1 MADQTPDPIFA
12 AGLLR
17 DRVAF
22 ITGGGTGIGF
32 GIAVKLGRLGARVA
46 ICGRRTAVL
55 EQAVQQL
62 KALGVPAMGVTVDV
76 RQYEMV
82 SAAIASTV
90 AEFGGLDILVN
101 NAAGNF
107 VKPTEELSPNG
118 WKAPVD
124 IDLNGTFHCCRA
136 AFPHLAASPHVGRII
151 NIITAYAWMGWP
163 GCAPAAAAK
172 AGIQSLTRTLAVE
185 WGRKNILV
193 NSIAP
198 GPIDQTEGTRRI
210 HEQTGRAALEREKV
224 AVGRFGDVEDIAN
237 ATAYLVSPAGSYI
250 TGADL
255 VVDGGRQF
263 KTVIVPPASA

>member
-1 MADQTPDPIFA
+1 
-12 AGLLR
+12 
-17 DRVAF
+17 
-22 ITGGGTGIGF
+22 
-32 GIAVKLGRLGARVA
+32 
-46 ICGRRTAVL
+46 
-55 EQAVQQL
+55 
-62 KALGVPAMGVTVDV
+62 VDV